1 LRFSILETT
10 ILRKVYKGIYTFM
23 DISLSITHKKSNIYI
38 GVEFAKQIDGILAKK
53 NTRRCLAK

>member
-1 LRFSILETT
+1 
-10 ILRKVYKGIYTFM
+10 M